1 MSDPIAEISEA
12 DATGAIGEIYRDIK
26 AVTGVGQ
33 VNTIW
38 RHWASLPPAL
48 TWAWGAV
55 RPLYDDGRVATAAAV
70 LVASVDVTEAAKIP
84 MEAFRAAGV
93 GDHAVGTAAAI
104 VDAYNHANSQN
115 LVVMPAL
122 ARFIVDG
129 GAGTAAATADP
140 SARPQKPGPLPPIVA
155 MIEMEKDTAE
165 MVAALSAPV
174 APAGQ
179 ALIPSLYRHLAAWPA
194 LLAMA
199 AASTFAPGK
208 IAAAETAAAA
218 LSVRAIAEAEA
229 LAADMAPPAGCDTP
243 TPETLAH
250 IAEMADTFTRGPIA
264 VMTVLGTRLRPTY
277 PEVKIIY

>member
-12 DATGAIGEIYRDIK
+12 DATGAIAEIYRDIK

-48 TWAWGAV
+48 EWAWGAV
-55 RPLYDDGRVATAAAV
+55 RPLYDDGGVAAAAAA
-70 LVASVDVTEAAKIP
+70 LVASVDISDSAEVP

-104 VDAYNHANSQN
+104 VEAYNRANSQN

-122 ARFIVDG
+122 ARFIANG
-129 GAGTAAATADP
+129 GGEKAPATADP
-140 SARPQKPGPLPPIVA
+140 SARPQKPGPLPPILA
-155 MIEMEKDTAE
+155 MDEMEKDTAE
-165 MVAALSAPV
+165 MVTALSAPV

-208 IAAAETAAAA
+208 IADAEAAATA
-218 LSVRAIAEAEA
+218 LSARAIAEATA
-229 LAADMAPPAGCDTP
+229 LAAAMAPPAGCDTP
-243 TPETLAH
+243 SAEALAH
-250 IAEMADTFTRGPIA
+250 IAEMADNFTRGPIA
-264 VMTVLGTRLRPTY
+264 LMTVLGTQLRPTY